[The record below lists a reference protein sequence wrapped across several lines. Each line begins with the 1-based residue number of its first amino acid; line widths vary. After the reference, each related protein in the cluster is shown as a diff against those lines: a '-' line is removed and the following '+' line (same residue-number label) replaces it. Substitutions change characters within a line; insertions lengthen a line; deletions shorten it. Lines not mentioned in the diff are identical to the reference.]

1 MSLELPRI
9 ARNKAGSMFC
19 GDFTVPQIL
28 LINLVHLQKSSLF
41 KKTIDI
47 SKQA

>member
-28 LINLVHLQKSSLF
+28 LINLVHLQKKL
-41 KKTIDI
+41 IIQEND
-47 SKQA
+47 